1 MVEERDNCAQL
12 SHQSNIKDFSRI
24 FKFKPVLND
33 GKLSQS
39 LQKYIAGKNEKLLYL
54 LYQAIDLAKKLVK
67 DFGIINYNISSLN
80 LIVTENWELR
90 LVDYSTIDLVSQTP

>member
-1 MVEERDNCAQL
+1 M
-12 SHQSNIKDFSRI
+12 
-24 FKFKPVLND
+24 
-33 GKLSQS
+33 
-39 LQKYIAGKNEKLLYL
+39 